1 MYVCKNKKMTD
12 HWGPFYVSWIETYIF
27 GNNWGLKYKKFFT
40 PLRCFRLIDMWLQKL
55 LLVFSVVS
63 KVCRILYTEVNTSES
78 GRNLFRVKH
87 CHIHKSIMYA
97 LYSRVF
103 SFSFFE
109 KRLICIKCEILC
121 KHKVEIYSD
130 TQLIV
135 WLYTWMNSNVAN
147 VFNGH

>member
-1 MYVCKNKKMTD
+1 MSHLVYRSK
-12 HWGPFYVSWIETYIF
+12 YI
-27 GNNWGLKYKKFFT
+27 WKRTK
-40 PLRCFRLIDMWLQKL
+40 P
-55 LLVFSVVS
+55 
-63 KVCRILYTEVNTSES
+63 
-78 GRNLFRVKH
+78 FRVKH
-87 CHIHKSIMYA
+87 CQIQKSIMYA

-147 VFNGH
+147 VFNGHWIKCLTYAFKNYKLLHTAWYKIKGCFVHCLNINMLSSFILQEVF